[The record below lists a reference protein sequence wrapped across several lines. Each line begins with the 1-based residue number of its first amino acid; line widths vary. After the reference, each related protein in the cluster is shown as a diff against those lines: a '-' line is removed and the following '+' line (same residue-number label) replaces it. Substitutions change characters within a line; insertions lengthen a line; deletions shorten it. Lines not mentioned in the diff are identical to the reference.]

1 MKIFHK
7 ILRMSYFNVPLV
19 LMQKL
24 LQYGHKKF
32 SKKSYFCE
40 KKIANICN
48 MTTNYVNSACQSV
61 EFFLRSNSLKW
72 NLIKLTNRQQES
84 HVRSLHSKPNNEE
97 VTFVGNTRHLTNGWL
112 KYEVKEARAEKRRK
126 NKATGSCE
134 RNSSRL
140 TQLKPT
146 LPQCERNIGS

>member
-1 MKIFHK
+1 MVIKNSRKNLIFVK
-7 ILRMSYFNVPLV
+7 
-19 LMQKL
+19 
-24 LQYGHKKF
+24 
-32 SKKSYFCE
+32 

-48 MTTNYVNSACQSV
+48 ILCKLSLSKCRIFFTFEFV
-61 EFFLRSNSLKW
+61 ERKPVPLIST
-72 NLIKLTNRQQES
+72 NLIKLTNRQQEY